1 LRRDIAETRNL
12 PPIVRYQ
19 LLLRFPGDVFDE
31 FEDIVELET
40 ALVERLGDLIA
51 LDGHDMGSDECRIA
65 LSTTDPEEAFR
76 GMRPVLARKG
86 ALEAVV
92 AAYRP
97 VGARDYTVIW
107 PEGAAAP

>member
-1 LRRDIAETRNL
+1 LRRDIARAGKL

-19 LLLRFPGDVFDE
+19 LLLRFPGDVFDD

-65 LSTTDPEEAFR
+65 LSTTDPEGAFK
-76 GMRPVLARKG
+76 GMRPVLERKG

-97 VGARDYTVIW
+97 VSGRDYTVIW
-107 PEGAAAP
+107 PEDSAAS

>member
-1 LRRDIAETRNL
+1 M

-19 LLLRFPGDVFDE
+19 LLLRFPGDVFEE

-65 LSTTDPEEAFR
+65 LSTPDPEGAFR
-76 GMRPVLARKG
+76 GMRPVLERKG

-92 AAYRP
+92 AAYRL
-97 VGARDYTVIW
+97 VGSRDYTVIW
-107 PEGAAAP
+107 PEDSAPT